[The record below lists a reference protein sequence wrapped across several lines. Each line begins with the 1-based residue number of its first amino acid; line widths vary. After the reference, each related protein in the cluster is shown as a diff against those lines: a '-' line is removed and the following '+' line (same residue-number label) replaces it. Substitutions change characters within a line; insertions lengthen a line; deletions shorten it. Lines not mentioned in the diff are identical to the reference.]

1 MNFEWDTRKAATNE
15 AKHKV
20 SFAEAIAVFQDSLS
34 MTYPDVDHS
43 AEEDRFLVIGATES
57 GKVLVVSHVFRDDT
71 IRIISARQATAS
83 ERAFYEQQS
92 HH

>member
-15 AKHKV
+15 AKHKL

-43 AEEDRFLVIGATES
+43 AGEDRFLVIGATKS
-57 GKVLVVSHVFRDDT
+57 GKVLVVSHVFREDT
-71 IRIISARQATAS
+71 IRIISARKATAS
-83 ERAFYEQQS
+83 EREFYEQQS